1 MAPSVRELSVGREAG
16 NRLREAAKERQ
27 ALWKLWQRKSW
38 LCEPWLCK
46 SWLCKPPQR
55 KPSIAQR

>member
-27 ALWKLWQRKSW
+27 ALRKLWQRKS
-38 LCEPWLCK
+38 
-46 SWLCKPPQR
+46 
-55 KPSIAQR
+55 SIAQR